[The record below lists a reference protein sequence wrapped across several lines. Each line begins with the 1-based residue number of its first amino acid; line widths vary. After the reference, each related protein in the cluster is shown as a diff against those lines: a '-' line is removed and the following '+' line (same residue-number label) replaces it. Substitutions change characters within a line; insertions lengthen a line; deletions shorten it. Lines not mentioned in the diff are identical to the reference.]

1 MMEKAS
7 VTNRRARGRP
17 RSEQARQD
25 ILESAYKLLK
35 KKGISAVAAQE
46 IATGAGVSTAT
57 LYRWWETKEALMF
70 DACFEHVMPDLS
82 VAEMGSPVARLREF
96 LVRDAAWFRS
106 VDGKVMAR
114 LITGIHGDKKLQQMY
129 LERFYLPRRQIQ
141 LEVIEEA
148 IACGEL
154 KRDTDPELLL
164 DALSGPL
171 FFRWLQG
178 HAPADKKFAG
188 ALADKIIPAF
198 IVKGS

>member
-1 MMEKAS
+1 MGKTS
-7 VTNRRARGRP
+7 VTKRRARGRP
-17 RSEQARQD
+17 RSEQARHD

-35 KKGISAVAAQE
+35 KKGIRAVAAQE

-96 LVRDAAWFRS
+96 LLRGAAWFRS
-106 VDGKVMAR
+106 ADGKAMAR

-129 LERFYLPRRQIQ
+129 LERFYLPRRQVQ
-141 LEVIEEA
+141 LKVIEEA

-154 KRDTDPELLL
+154 KRETDPELLL

-178 HAPADKKFAG
+178 HAPADEKFAR

-198 IVKGS
+198 MVKGS